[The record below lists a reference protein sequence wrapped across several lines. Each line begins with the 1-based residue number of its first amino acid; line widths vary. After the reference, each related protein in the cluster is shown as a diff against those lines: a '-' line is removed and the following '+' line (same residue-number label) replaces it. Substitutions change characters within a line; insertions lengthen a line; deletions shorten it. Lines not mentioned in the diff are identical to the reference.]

1 MLITL
6 LYNIVRISYCH
17 FCDAMIAD
25 TTLLKNWWRI
35 VWYDAIFYVL
45 SLFSSVLHKS
55 TEYFPICSSFLPR
68 QKKMSIFIFE
78 NVPLLIWNI
87 IRKNDNMIYEIFH
100 PSKCYFI
107 IAPLCLDIHWQFCS
121 GSRLALLWHQ
131 EPHHSR
137 ASSGLGVR
145 SWVQDIIIYL
155 KMYLIRII
163 CPIHIFLSSH

>member
-1 MLITL
+1 MMLSSMSLVFFPLSYIKAW
-6 LYNIVRISYCH
+6 NISQYIHH
-17 FCDAMIAD
+17 FYLD
-25 TTLLKNWWRI
+25 K
-35 VWYDAIFYVL
+35 
-45 SLFSSVLHKS
+45 
-55 TEYFPICSSFLPR
+55 
-68 QKKMSIFIFE
+68 KKMSIFIFE

>member
-6 LYNIVRISYCH
+6 LYNIVRISSCH

-25 TTLLKNWWRI
+25 TTLLKHWWRI

-55 TEYFPICSSFLPR
+55 TEYFPIYSSFLPR

-121 GSRLALLWHQ
+121 GSRLALVLNPICLFRYLYWPLLQ
-131 EPHHSR
+131 KFLHS
-137 ASSGLGVR
+137 
-145 SWVQDIIIYL
+145 
-155 KMYLIRII
+155 
-163 CPIHIFLSSH
+163 LSEKGKSLSQGM